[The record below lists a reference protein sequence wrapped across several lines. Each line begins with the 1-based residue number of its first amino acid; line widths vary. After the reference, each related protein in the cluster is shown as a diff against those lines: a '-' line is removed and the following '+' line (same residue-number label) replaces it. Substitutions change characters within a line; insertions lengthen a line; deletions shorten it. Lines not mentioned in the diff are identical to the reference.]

1 MPDPS
6 WSASAPDVYS
16 LLGASL
22 LGFDLV
28 RRPGG
33 GAVASLL
40 VEAMALDATTLPL
53 LADVAAVDLVRRPGA
68 LAPGAGDAHLVDVLS
83 EVTRLVAAGRAG
95 EALALVERTPVAGLA
110 ELLRFVREDVFE
122 WTWETGP
129 DGPVQDGETRRAVAV
144 VCDAVVAAY
153 HAGGM
158 SGSLQAQLLEPWAL
172 VQGRLGPLTVDLGP
186 GAADVHRLL
195 TGVADLDTGGLA
207 RLVVLSREVRRRGP
221 WGPAMHAAGWAAYL
235 ADRVRAAAAAQ
246 LLAARAVSQLDVTAT
261 ATAGGAWNLVSG
273 AVQAAVVG
281 DLLDDASRAR
291 LLTPLEQLLGLSSG
305 SG

>member
-1 MPDPS
+1 M
-6 WSASAPDVYS
+6 YS

-53 LADVAAVDLVRRPGA
+53 LADVTAVDLVLSPGA
-68 LAPGAGDAHLVDVLS
+68 LGPGAGDAHLVDVLS
-83 EVTRLVAAGRAG
+83 EMTRLVAAGRAG
-95 EALALVERTPVAGLA
+95 DALALVERTPVAGLT

-144 VCDAVVAAY
+144 VSDAVVAAY
-153 HAGGM
+153 HAGTM

-172 VQGRLGPLTVDLGP
+172 VRGRLGPLTADLGP
-186 GAADVHRLL
+186 GAAEVHRLL
-195 TGVADLDTGGLA
+195 DQVSGLDTDGLA
-207 RLVVLSREVRRRGP
+207 RLVALSREVRQLGP

-235 ADRVRAAAAAQ
+235 ADRVRAAAGAQ

-273 AVQAAVVG
+273 AVQAAVVT
-281 DLLDDASRAR
+281 DLLHEVSRDR
-291 LLTPLEQLLGLSSG
+291 LLTPLERLLGLSSG
-305 SG
+305 SE